1 MEPYSTSSKVVIFH
15 AGWTMSIAAEP
26 RLVQKLDG
34 APWEIDGYLKVG
46 GYEAWT
52 RCVTQLKATEVVDEL
67 KKAGL
72 RGRGGA
78 GFPTGVKWD
87 KVLNHR
93 VQERYFVCNAGEHEP
108 GTFKDRHLLK
118 TLPHQLIEGCLIAS
132 HTVRAKA
139 SFIYV
144 NHEYHEERENLKKA
158 LAQAKERGFLG
169 KNVLGSGFDIEL
181 QVFEGHGSYV
191 AGEETAML
199 ESMQGRPAMPRQ
211 KPPFY
216 PTDFGLY
223 GKPTLVNNV
232 ETLCNIPRILHKGAT
247 WFTQVGTERCPGTMM
262 FSLSGAVNRPGVY
275 EMPMGVTIRSLIEQC
290 GGGVPG
296 GRKIKAVF
304 PGGPAFSMVTAD
316 QLDLAM
322 DFDSLK
328 KAGTG
333 LGSAGVIVVDD
344 ATCMIAKTLQFSDFF
359 KNESCGQCPP
369 CRMGTINLAALMTKI
384 EEGQGTQKDLDS
396 LLQLCGFVKGTGY
409 CTLVTGASVLVQSS
423 LKLFRQE
430 YEDHIRMQRCPYRA
444 IPAGVGAQS

>member
-1 MEPYSTSSKVVIFH
+1 MTTLTE
-15 AGWTMSIAAEP
+15 A
-26 RLVQKLDG
+26 RLVQKVDG
-34 APWEIDGYLKVG
+34 APWDIDAYMKVG
-46 GYEAWT
+46 GYEAWK
-52 RCVTQLKATEVVDEL
+52 RCVKELSPDQVVQEL
-67 KKAGL
+67 KTSGL

-93 VQERYFVCNAGEHEP
+93 VKERYFVCNAGEHEP

-118 TLPHQLIEGCLIAS
+118 TIPHQLIEGCLIAAR
-132 HTVRAKA
+132 TAQAKA

-144 NHEYHEERENLKKA
+144 NHEYEEERANLKKA
-158 LAQAKERGFLG
+158 LAQAEERGFVG
-169 KNVLGSGFDIEL
+169 KNILGSGIDIDL

-216 PTDFGLY
+216 PTDYGLY
-223 GKPTLVNNV
+223 GKPTPVNNV
-232 ETLCNIPRILHKGAT
+232 ETLCNIPRILQKGAA
-247 WFTQVGTERCPGTMM
+247 WFTQVGTEKCPGTMM

-275 EMPMGVTIRSLIEQC
+275 EMPMGVTVRELIEEC

-316 QLDLAM
+316 QLDLPM

-344 ATCMIAKTLQFSDFF
+344 STCMVRQTLKFSNFF
-359 KNESCGQCPP
+359 KGESCGQCPP
-369 CRMGTINLAALMTKI
+369 CRMGTINLATLMTKI
-384 EEGQGTQKDLDS
+384 EDGEGTQKDLDS

-423 LKLFRQE
+423 LKLFRHE
-430 YEDHIRMQRCPYRA
+430 FEEHIRLQRCPY
-444 IPAGVGAQS
+444 PAVPVEAVVH

>member
-1 MEPYSTSSKVVIFH
+1 MMTVTD
-15 AGWTMSIAAEP
+15 A
-26 RLVQKLDG
+26 RLVEKVDG
-34 APWEIDGYLKVG
+34 APWDIDAYIKVG
-46 GYEAWT
+46 GYEAWKKCIKELT
-52 RCVTQLKATEVVDEL
+52 PEQVVQELKA
-67 KKAGL
+67 AGL

-93 VQERYFVCNAGEHEP
+93 VKERYFVCNAGEHEP

-118 TLPHQLIEGCLIAS
+118 TIPHQLIEGCLIAS
-132 HTVRAKA
+132 RTAHAKA

-144 NHEYHEERENLKKA
+144 NHEYQEERENLKKA
-158 LAQAKERGFLG
+158 LAQAKERGFVG
-169 KNVLGSGFDIEL
+169 KNILGSGIDIEL

-216 PTDFGLY
+216 PTDYGLY

-232 ETLCNIPRILHKGAT
+232 ETLCNVPRILHKGAA
-247 WFTQVGTERCPGTMM
+247 WFTQVGTEKCPGTMM
-262 FSLSGAVNRPGVY
+262 FSLSGAVQRPGVY
-275 EMPMGVTIRSLIEQC
+275 EMPMGVTMRELIETC

-316 QLDLAM
+316 QLDLPM

-344 ATCMIAKTLQFSDFF
+344 ATCMVRQTLKFSNFF
-359 KNESCGQCPP
+359 KGESCGQCPP
-369 CRMGTINLAALMTKI
+369 CRMGTINLATLMEKI
-384 EEGQGTQKDLDS
+384 EAGEGTQKDLDS

-409 CTLVTGASVLVQSS
+409 CTLVTGAAVLVQSS
-423 LKLFRQE
+423 LKLFRHE
-430 YEDHIRMQRCPYRA
+430 FEEHIKLQRCPY
-444 IPAGVGAQS
+444 PLVGAEAVTH

>member
-1 MEPYSTSSKVVIFH
+1 MMTL
-15 AGWTMSIAAEP
+15 AEE
-26 RLVQKLDG
+26 RLVQKIDG
-34 APWEIDGYLKVG
+34 APWDIDAYMKVG
-46 GYEAWT
+46 GYEAWKK
-52 RCVTQLKATEVVDEL
+52 CVRELSPDQVVQEL
-67 KKAGL
+67 KTSGL

-93 VQERYFVCNAGEHEP
+93 VKERYFVCNAGEHEP

-118 TLPHQLIEGCLIAS
+118 TMPHQLIEGCLIAS
-132 HTVRAKA
+132 WTAQAKA

-144 NHEYHEERENLKKA
+144 NHEYQEERDNLKKA
-158 LAQAKERGFLG
+158 LAQAKERGFVG
-169 KNVLGSGFDIEL
+169 QNILGSGIDIDL

-216 PTDFGLY
+216 PTDYGLY

-232 ETLCNIPRILHKGAT
+232 ETLCNIPRILHKGAA
-247 WFTQVGTERCPGTMM
+247 WFTQVGTEKCPGTMM

-275 EMPMGVTIRSLIEQC
+275 EMPMGITVRELIEQC

-316 QLDLAM
+316 QLDLPM

-344 ATCMIAKTLQFSDFF
+344 ATCMVRQTLKFSNFF
-359 KNESCGQCPP
+359 KTESCGQCPP
-369 CRMGTINLAALMTKI
+369 CRMGTINLATLMAKI
-384 EEGQGTQKDLDS
+384 EAGEGTQKDLDS

-423 LKLFRQE
+423 VKLFRQE
-430 YEDHIRMQRCPYRA
+430 FEEHIRLQRCPF
-444 IPAGVGAQS
+444 PAALVEAAVH

>member
-1 MEPYSTSSKVVIFH
+1 
-15 AGWTMSIAAEP
+15 MSIATEP
-26 RLVQKLDG
+26 RLVQKLEG

-46 GYEAWT
+46 GYEAWK
-52 RCVTQLKATEVVDEL
+52 RCIDGLKADDVVAEL

-93 VQERYFVCNAGEHEP
+93 VKEHYFVCNAGEHEP
-108 GTFKDRHLLK
+108 GTFKDRYLLK
-118 TLPHQLIEGCLIAS
+118 TLPHQLIEGCLIAA
-132 HTVRAKA
+132 HTVQAKA
-139 SFIYV
+139 AFIYV
-144 NHEYHEERENLKKA
+144 NHEYEEERENLKKA
-158 LAQAKERGFLG
+158 LVQAKARGFVG
-169 KNVLGSGFDIEL
+169 KNVLGKGYDIEL
-181 QVFEGHGSYV
+181 QVFDGYGSYV

-232 ETLCNIPRILHKGAT
+232 ETLCNIPRILYKGAA
-247 WFTQVGTERCPGTMM
+247 WFTQIGTEKCPGTMM
-262 FSLSGAVNRPGVY
+262 FSLSGSVNRPGVY
-275 EMPMGVTIRSLIEQC
+275 EMPMGVTIRELIEKC
-290 GGGVPG
+290 GGGVAG
-296 GRKIKAVF
+296 GRQIKAVF

-316 QLDLAM
+316 QLDLQM

-333 LGSAGVIVVDD
+333 LGSAGTIVIDD
-344 ATCMIAKTLQFSDFF
+344 ATCMVAATLKYSNFF
-359 KNESCGQCPP
+359 KGESCGQCPP
-369 CRMGTINLAALMTKI
+369 CRMGTNNLATLMAKI
-384 EEGQGTQKDLDS
+384 EEGQGTQKDMDS

-409 CTLVTGASVLVQSS
+409 CTLVTGAAVLVQSS
-423 LKLFRQE
+423 VKLFQKE
-430 YEDHIRMQRCPYRA
+430 YEEHLRLQRCPFK
-444 IPAGVGAQS
+444 PAAVSAHV

>member
-1 MEPYSTSSKVVIFH
+1 
-15 AGWTMSIAAEP
+15 MSIATEP
-26 RLVQKLDG
+26 RLVQKLEG
-34 APWEIDGYLKVG
+34 APWEIEGYLKVG
-46 GYEAWT
+46 GYEAWK
-52 RCVTQLKATEVVDEL
+52 RCVEGMKADDVVAEL

-93 VQERYFVCNAGEHEP
+93 VKEHYFVCNAGEHEP
-108 GTFKDRHLLK
+108 GTFKDRYLLK
-118 TLPHQLIEGCLIAS
+118 TLPHQLIEGCLIAA
-132 HTVRAKA
+132 HTVQAKA
-139 SFIYV
+139 AFIYV
-144 NHEYHEERENLKKA
+144 NHEYEEERENLKKA
-158 LAQAKERGFLG
+158 LAEAKVRGLVG
-169 KNVLGSGFDIEL
+169 KNVLGKGYDIEL

-232 ETLCNIPRILHKGAT
+232 ETLCNIPRILYKGAA
-247 WFTQVGTERCPGTMM
+247 WFTQVGTEKCPGTMM
-262 FSLSGAVNRPGVY
+262 FSLSGSVNRPGVY
-275 EMPMGVTIRSLIEQC
+275 EMPMGVTIRELIEKC
-290 GGGVPG
+290 GGGVAG
-296 GRKIKAVF
+296 GRQIKAVF

-316 QLDLAM
+316 HLDLQM

-333 LGSAGVIVVDD
+333 LGSAGTIVIDD
-344 ATCMIAKTLQFSDFF
+344 ATCMVAATLKYSNFF
-359 KNESCGQCPP
+359 KGESCGQCPP
-369 CRMGTINLAALMTKI
+369 CRMGTNNLATLMAKI
-384 EEGQGTQKDLDS
+384 EEGQGTQKDMDS

-409 CTLVTGASVLVQSS
+409 CTLVTGAAVLVQSS
-423 LKLFRQE
+423 VKLFQKE
-430 YEDHIRMQRCPYRA
+430 YEEHLRLQRCPFK
-444 IPAGVGAQS
+444 PAAVGV

>member
-1 MEPYSTSSKVVIFH
+1 MTPL
-15 AGWTMSIAAEP
+15 AEP

-34 APWEIDGYLKVG
+34 PPWDIEAYLKVG
-46 GYEAWT
+46 GYEAWK
-52 RCVTQLKATEVVDEL
+52 RCVKDLTPDQVVQEL
-67 KKAGL
+67 KSSGL

-93 VQERYFVCNAGEHEP
+93 VKERYFVCNAGEHEP

-118 TLPHQLIEGCLIAS
+118 TIPHQLIEGCLIAAK
-132 HTVRAKA
+132 TAQAKA

-158 LAQAKERGFLG
+158 LAQAKDRGFLG
-169 KNVLGSGFDIEL
+169 KNVLGSGIDIDL

-216 PTDFGLY
+216 PTDYGLY

-232 ETLCNIPRILHKGAT
+232 ETLCNIPRILYKGAS

-262 FSLSGAVNRPGVY
+262 FSLSGSVNRPGVY
-275 EMPMGVTIRSLIEQC
+275 EMPMGITVRELIEQC
-290 GGGVPG
+290 GGGIPG

-304 PGGPAFSMVTAD
+304 PGGPAFSMITAD
-316 QLDLAM
+316 QLDLPM

-344 ATCMIAKTLQFSDFF
+344 ATCMVRQTLKFSNFF
-359 KNESCGQCPP
+359 KGESCGQCPP
-369 CRMGTINLAALMTKI
+369 CRMGTQNLASLMAKI
-384 EEGQGTQKDLDS
+384 EAGQGTQKDLDS

-423 LKLFRQE
+423 VKLFRQE
-430 YEDHIRMQRCPYRA
+430 FEEHIRVQRCPF
-444 IPAGVGAQS
+444 PAATVETATH

>member
-1 MEPYSTSSKVVIFH
+1 MMMTL
-15 AGWTMSIAAEP
+15 AEA
-26 RLVQKLDG
+26 RLVEK
-34 APWEIDGYLKVG
+34 IDGTPWDIDAYIKVG
-46 GYEAWT
+46 GYEAWKK
-52 RCVTQLKATEVVDEL
+52 CVKELTPEQVVQEL
-67 KKAGL
+67 KTSGL

-93 VQERYFVCNAGEHEP
+93 VKERYFVCNAGEHEP

-118 TLPHQLIEGCLIAS
+118 TIPHQLIEGCLIAS
-132 HTVRAKA
+132 WTAQAKA

-144 NHEYHEERENLKKA
+144 NHEYQEERENLKKA
-158 LAQAKERGFLG
+158 LAQAKERGFVG
-169 KNVLGSGFDIEL
+169 KNILGSGIDIEL

-216 PTDFGLY
+216 PTDYGLY

-232 ETLCNIPRILHKGAT
+232 ETLCNIPRILHKGAV
-247 WFTQVGTERCPGTMM
+247 WFTQVGTEKCPGTMM

-275 EMPMGVTIRSLIEQC
+275 EMPMGVTMRELIERG
-290 GGGVPG
+290 GGGVPV
-296 GRKIKAVF
+296 GRHIKAVF

-316 QLDLAM
+316 QLDLPM

-344 ATCMIAKTLQFSDFF
+344 ATCMVRQALKFSNFF
-359 KNESCGQCPP
+359 KGESCGQCPP
-369 CRMGTINLAALMTKI
+369 CRMGTINLATLMTKI
-384 EEGQGTQKDLDS
+384 EAGEGTQKDLDS

-409 CTLVTGASVLVQSS
+409 CTLVTGAAVLVQSS
-423 LKLFRQE
+423 VKLFRHE
-430 YEDHIRMQRCPYRA
+430 FEDHIRLQRCPFPSSPEEA
-444 IPAGVGAQS
+444 VTH

>member
-1 MEPYSTSSKVVIFH
+1 MTATVESRV
-15 AGWTMSIAAEP
+15 
-26 RLVQKLDG
+26 LQKLEG
-34 APWEIDGYLKVG
+34 APWDIDAYLKVG
-46 GYEAWT
+46 GYEAWKK
-52 RCVTQLKATEVVDEL
+52 CVTELSATQVVDEL
-67 KKAGL
+67 KKSGL

-78 GFPTGVKWD
+78 GFPTGTKWD

-93 VQERYFVCNAGEHEP
+93 VKERYFVCNAGEHEP
-108 GTFKDRHLLK
+108 GTFKDRYLLK
-118 TLPHQLIEGCLIAS
+118 MIPHQLIEGCLIAAR
-132 HTVRAKA
+132 TVQAKA

-144 NHEYHEERENLKKA
+144 NHEYHEERDNLKKA
-158 LAQAKERGFLG
+158 LAQAKARGFLG
-169 KNVLGSGFDIEL
+169 KNVLGTGVDIDLE
-181 QVFEGHGSYV
+181 VFEGHGSYV

-232 ETLCNIPRILHKGAT
+232 ETLCNVPPILHKGAA

-275 EMPMGVTIRSLIEQC
+275 EMPMGVTVRDLIDRC

-304 PGGPAFSMVTAD
+304 PGGPAFSMITPD
-316 QLDLAM
+316 QLDLQM

-344 ATCMIAKTLQFSDFF
+344 ATCMVAQTLKFSNFF
-359 KNESCGQCPP
+359 KVESCGQCPP
-369 CRMGTINLAALMTKI
+369 CRMGTINLTTLMTKI
-384 EEGQGTQKDLDS
+384 EEGEGTQKDLDS

-409 CTLVTGASVLVQSS
+409 CTLVTGAAVLVQSS
-423 LKLFRQE
+423 IKLFRHE
-430 YEDHIRMQRCPYRA
+430 FEEHIRLQRCPNQA
-444 IPAGVGAQS
+444 VAVGVSTH

>member
-1 MEPYSTSSKVVIFH
+1 
-15 AGWTMSIAAEP
+15 MSIATEP
-26 RLVQKLDG
+26 RLVQQLEG
-34 APWEIDGYLKVG
+34 QPWEIEGYLKVG
-46 GYEAWT
+46 GYEAWK
-52 RCVTQLKATEVVDEL
+52 RCVSGWKAEDIVAEL

-93 VQERYFVCNAGEHEP
+93 VKERYFVCNAGEHEP
-108 GTFKDRHLLK
+108 GTFKDRHLLRSI
-118 TLPHQLIEGCLIAS
+118 PHQLIEGCLIAA
-132 HTVRAKA
+132 HTVQAKA
-139 SFIYV
+139 AFIYV
-144 NHEYHEERENLKKA
+144 NHEYEDERNNLKKA
-158 LAQAKERGFLG
+158 LEQAKAKGFLG
-169 KNVLGSGFDIEL
+169 KNILGTGYDLEL
-181 QVFEGHGSYV
+181 QVFDGYGSYV

-232 ETLCNIPRILHKGAT
+232 ETLCNIPRILYKGAA
-247 WFTQVGTERCPGTMM
+247 WFTQVGTEKCPGTMM

-275 EMPMGVTIRSLIEQC
+275 EMPMGVTIRELIDKC

-296 GRKIKAVF
+296 GRNIKAVF

-316 QLDLAM
+316 QLDLQM

-333 LGSAGVIVVDD
+333 LGSAGTIVIDD
-344 ATCMIAKTLQFSDFF
+344 ATCMVAATLKYSNFF
-359 KNESCGQCPP
+359 KGESCGQCPP
-369 CRMGTINLAALMTKI
+369 CRMGTNNLATLMAKI
-384 EEGQGTQKDLDS
+384 EDGQGTQKDLDS

-409 CTLVTGASVLVQSS
+409 CTLVTGAAVLVQSS
-423 LKLFRQE
+423 VKLFQKE
-430 YEDHIRMQRCPYRA
+430 YEDHLRLQRCPFKPVA
-444 IPAGVGAQS
+444 VGAHS

>member
-1 MEPYSTSSKVVIFH
+1 MTATV
-15 AGWTMSIAAEP
+15 EP
-26 RLVQKLDG
+26 RLVQQTEG
-34 APWEIDGYLKVG
+34 APWEIEGYLKVG
-46 GYEAWT
+46 GYEAWK
-52 RCVTQLKATEVVDEL
+52 RCVKELKATQVIDEL
-67 KKAGL
+67 KKSGL

-78 GFPTGVKWD
+78 GFPTGIKWD

-93 VQERYFVCNAGEHEP
+93 VKERYFVCNAGEHEP

-132 HTVRAKA
+132 HTVQAKA

-144 NHEYHEERENLKKA
+144 NHEYHEERQNLKKA
-158 LAQAKERGFLG
+158 LAQAKERGLLG

-181 QVFEGHGSYV
+181 EVFEGHGSYV

-232 ETLCNIPRILHKGAT
+232 ETLCNIPRILFKGAG
-247 WFTQVGTERCPGTMM
+247 WFTQAGTEKCPGTMM

-275 EMPMGVTIRSLIEQC
+275 EMPMGVTIRDLIEQC
-290 GGGVPG
+290 GGGVPD

-316 QLDLAM
+316 QLDLPM

-344 ATCMIAKTLQFSDFF
+344 ATCMVAKTLHFSNFF

-384 EEGQGTQKDLDS
+384 ESGQGTQKDLDS

-423 LKLFRQE
+423 VKLFRHE
-430 YEDHIRMQRCPYRA
+430 YEDHIRLQRCPYQET
-444 IPAGVGAQS
+444 PVGIVAHS

>member
-1 MEPYSTSSKVVIFH
+1 MTTLAEHRVVQQLS
-15 AGWTMSIAAEP
+15 GP
-26 RLVQKLDG
+26 
-34 APWEIDGYLKVG
+34 PWDIDAYINAG
-46 GYEAWT
+46 GYEAWKKCL
-52 RCVTQLKATEVVDEL
+52 RELSPEQVVQELKAS
-67 KKAGL
+67 GL

-93 VQERYFVCNAGEHEP
+93 VKERYFVCNAGEHEP

-118 TLPHQLIEGCLIAS
+118 IIPHQLIEGCLIAS
-132 HTVRAKA
+132 RTAQAKA

-158 LAQAKERGFLG
+158 LAEATARGFVG
-169 KNVLGSGFDIEL
+169 KNILGTGIDIDL

-232 ETLCNIPRILHKGAT
+232 ETLCNIPRILQKGAA
-247 WFTQVGTERCPGTMM
+247 WFTEVGTEKCPGTMM
-262 FSLSGAVNRPGVY
+262 FSLSGAINRPGVY
-275 EMPMGVTIRSLIEQC
+275 EMPMGVTIRELIETC

-316 QLDLAM
+316 QLDLPM

-328 KAGTG
+328 RAGTG

-344 ATCMIAKTLQFSDFF
+344 STCMVRQTLKFSNFF
-359 KNESCGQCPP
+359 KAESCGQCPP
-369 CRMGTINLAALMTKI
+369 CRMGTINLAALMSKI
-384 EEGQGTQKDLDS
+384 EAGEGSQKDLDS

-423 LKLFRQE
+423 VKLFRHE
-430 YEDHIRMQRCPYRA
+430 FEEHIRLRRCPY
-444 IPAGVGAQS
+444 PAAPAEATAH

>member
-1 MEPYSTSSKVVIFH
+1 MTL
-15 AGWTMSIAAEP
+15 AEE
-26 RLVQKLDG
+26 RLVQKIDG
-34 APWEIDGYLKVG
+34 APWDIDAYMKVG
-46 GYEAWT
+46 GYEAWKK
-52 RCVTQLKATEVVDEL
+52 CVRELSPDQVVQEL
-67 KKAGL
+67 KTSGL

-93 VQERYFVCNAGEHEP
+93 VKERYFVCNAGEHEP

-118 TLPHQLIEGCLIAS
+118 TMPHQLIEGCLIAS
-132 HTVRAKA
+132 WTAQAKA

-144 NHEYHEERENLKKA
+144 NHEYQEERDNLKKA
-158 LAQAKERGFLG
+158 LAQAKERGFVG
-169 KNVLGSGFDIEL
+169 KNILGSGIDIDL

-216 PTDFGLY
+216 PTDYGLY

-232 ETLCNIPRILHKGAT
+232 ETLCNIPRILHKGAA
-247 WFTQVGTERCPGTMM
+247 WFTQVGTEKCPGTMM

-275 EMPMGVTIRSLIEQC
+275 EMPMGITVRELIEQC

-316 QLDLAM
+316 QLDLPM

-344 ATCMIAKTLQFSDFF
+344 ATCMVRQTLKFSNFF
-359 KNESCGQCPP
+359 KAESCGQCPP
-369 CRMGTINLAALMTKI
+369 CRMGTINLATLMAKI
-384 EEGQGTQKDLDS
+384 EAGEGTQKDLDS

-423 LKLFRQE
+423 VKLFRQE
-430 YEDHIRMQRCPYRA
+430 FEEHIRLQRCPFPTA
-444 IPAGVGAQS
+444 LVEAAVH

>member
-1 MEPYSTSSKVVIFH
+1 MTALVES
-15 AGWTMSIAAEP
+15 
-26 RLVQKLDG
+26 RLVPKLDG
-34 APWEIDGYLKVG
+34 PPWDIDAYLKAG
-46 GYEAWT
+46 GYEAWKK
-52 RCVTQLKATEVVDEL
+52 CVKEWSPGQVVQELKAS
-67 KKAGL
+67 GL

-93 VQERYFVCNAGEHEP
+93 VKERYFVCNAGEHEP

-118 TLPHQLIEGCLIAS
+118 TIPHQLIEGCLIAS
-132 HTVRAKA
+132 RTANAKA

-158 LAQAKERGFLG
+158 LAQAKERGLLG
-169 KNVLGSGFDIEL
+169 KNILGSGIDIDL

-216 PTDFGLY
+216 PTDYGLY

-232 ETLCNIPRILHKGAT
+232 ETLCNIPRILQKGAA
-247 WFTQVGTERCPGTMM
+247 WFTQVGTEKCPGTMM

-275 EMPMGVTIRSLIEQC
+275 EMPMGVTVRELIEQC

-304 PGGPAFSMVTAD
+304 PGGPAFSMITAD
-316 QLDLAM
+316 QLDLQM

-344 ATCMIAKTLQFSDFF
+344 ATCMVRQTLKFSSFF
-359 KNESCGQCPP
+359 KGESCGQCPP
-369 CRMGTINLAALMTKI
+369 CRMGTMNLATLMGKI
-384 EEGQGTQKDLDS
+384 EAGEGSQKDLDS

-423 LKLFRQE
+423 VKLFRHE
-430 YEDHIRMQRCPYRA
+430 FDEHIKLHRCPY
-444 IPAGVGAQS
+444 PAAQVEAVAH

>member
-1 MEPYSTSSKVVIFH
+1 
-15 AGWTMSIAAEP
+15 MSIATEP
-26 RLVQKLDG
+26 RLVQQLEG
-34 APWEIDGYLKVG
+34 QPWEIEGYLKVG
-46 GYEAWT
+46 GYEAWK
-52 RCVTQLKATEVVDEL
+52 RCVSGWAPHDIVAEL

-93 VQERYFVCNAGEHEP
+93 VKEHYFVCNAGEHEP
-108 GTFKDRHLLK
+108 GTFKDRHLLRSI
-118 TLPHQLIEGCLIAS
+118 PHQLIEGCLIAA
-132 HTVRAKA
+132 HTVQAKA
-139 SFIYV
+139 AFIYV
-144 NHEYHEERENLKKA
+144 NHEYENERNNLKKA
-158 LAQAKERGFLG
+158 LEEARGKGLLG
-169 KNVLGSGFDIEL
+169 KNILGSGYDLEL
-181 QVFEGHGSYV
+181 QVFDGYGSYV

-232 ETLCNIPRILHKGAT
+232 ETLCNIPRILYKGAA
-247 WFTQVGTERCPGTMM
+247 WFTQVGTEKCPGTMM

-275 EMPMGVTIRSLIEQC
+275 EMPMGVTIRELIEKC

-296 GRKIKAVF
+296 GRNIKAVF

-316 QLDLAM
+316 QLDLQM

-333 LGSAGVIVVDD
+333 LGSAGTIVIDD
-344 ATCMIAKTLQFSDFF
+344 ATCMVAATLKYSNFF
-359 KNESCGQCPP
+359 KGESCGQCPP
-369 CRMGTINLAALMTKI
+369 CRMGTNNMAALMAKI
-384 EEGQGTQKDLDS
+384 EEGQATQKDLDS

-409 CTLVTGASVLVQSS
+409 CTLVTGAAVLVQSS
-423 LKLFRQE
+423 VKLFQKE
-430 YEDHIRMQRCPYRA
+430 YEEHLRLQRCPFK
-444 IPAGVGAQS
+444 PAAVGAHS

>member
-1 MEPYSTSSKVVIFH
+1 MMTLTD
-15 AGWTMSIAAEP
+15 A
-26 RLVQKLDG
+26 RLVEKIDG
-34 APWEIDGYLKVG
+34 APWDIDAYIKVG
-46 GYEAWT
+46 GYEAWKK
-52 RCVTQLKATEVVDEL
+52 CVKELTPEQVVQEL
-67 KKAGL
+67 KTSGL

-93 VQERYFVCNAGEHEP
+93 VKERYFVCNAGEHEP

-118 TLPHQLIEGCLIAS
+118 TIPHQLIEGCLIAS
-132 HTVRAKA
+132 RTAQAKA

-144 NHEYHEERENLKKA
+144 NHEYEEERENLKKA
-158 LAQAKERGFLG
+158 LAQAKERGFVG
-169 KNVLGSGFDIEL
+169 KNILGTGIDIEL

-216 PTDFGLY
+216 PTDYGLY

-232 ETLCNIPRILHKGAT
+232 ETLCNIPRILHKGAA
-247 WFTQVGTERCPGTMM
+247 WFTQVGTEKCPGTMM
-262 FSLSGAVNRPGVY
+262 FSLSGAINRPGVY
-275 EMPMGVTIRSLIEQC
+275 EMPMGVTVRELIEQC
-290 GGGVPG
+290 GGGVAA

-316 QLDLAM
+316 QLDLPM

-344 ATCMIAKTLQFSDFF
+344 ATCMVRQTLKFSNFF
-359 KNESCGQCPP
+359 KGESCGQCPP
-369 CRMGTINLAALMTKI
+369 CRMGTINLATLMTKI
-384 EEGQGTQKDLDS
+384 EAGEGTQKDLDS

-409 CTLVTGASVLVQSS
+409 CTLVTGAAVLVQSS
-423 LKLFRQE
+423 LKLFRHE
-430 YEDHIRMQRCPYRA
+430 FEEHIRLQRCPF
-444 IPAGVGAQS
+444 PAVAAEAVAH

>member
-1 MEPYSTSSKVVIFH
+1 MTTLTD
-15 AGWTMSIAAEP
+15 A
-26 RLVQKLDG
+26 RLVEQVDG
-34 APWEIDGYLKVG
+34 APWDIDAYMKVG
-46 GYEAWT
+46 GYEAWKK
-52 RCVTQLKATEVVDEL
+52 CLKELTPEQVVHEL
-67 KKAGL
+67 KSSGL

-93 VQERYFVCNAGEHEP
+93 VKERYFVCNAGEHEP

-118 TLPHQLIEGCLIAS
+118 TVPHQLIEGCLIAS
-132 HTVRAKA
+132 RTAKAKA

-144 NHEYHEERENLKKA
+144 NHEYEEERENLKKA
-158 LAQAKERGFLG
+158 LAQAKERGFVG
-169 KNVLGSGFDIEL
+169 SDILGSGVDIEL

-216 PTDFGLY
+216 PTDYGLY

-232 ETLCNIPRILHKGAT
+232 ETLCNIPRILHKGAA
-247 WFTQVGTERCPGTMM
+247 WFTQVGTEKCPGTMM

-275 EMPMGVTIRSLIEQC
+275 EMPMGVTIGELIDTC
-290 GGGVPG
+290 GGGVPA

-316 QLDLAM
+316 QLDLPM

-344 ATCMIAKTLQFSDFF
+344 ATCMVRQTLKFSNFF
-359 KNESCGQCPP
+359 KGESCGQCPP
-369 CRMGTINLAALMTKI
+369 CRMGTINLATLMTKI
-384 EEGQGTQKDLDS
+384 EVGEGTQKDLDS

-409 CTLVTGASVLVQSS
+409 CTLVTGAAVLVQSS
-423 LKLFRQE
+423 VKLFRQE
-430 YEDHIRMQRCPYRA
+430 FEDHIRLQRCPFPT
-444 IPAGVGAQS
+444 IPAEAVTH

>member
-1 MEPYSTSSKVVIFH
+1 
-15 AGWTMSIAAEP
+15 MSIATDP
-26 RLVQKLDG
+26 RLVQKLEG
-34 APWEIDGYLKVG
+34 APWEIEGYLKVG
-46 GYEAWT
+46 GYEAWK
-52 RCVTQLKATEVVDEL
+52 RCVDGLKADDVVAEL

-93 VQERYFVCNAGEHEP
+93 VKEHYFVCNAGEHEP
-108 GTFKDRHLLK
+108 GTFKDRYLLK
-118 TLPHQLIEGCLIAS
+118 TLPHQLIEGCLIAA
-132 HTVRAKA
+132 HTVQAKA
-139 SFIYV
+139 AFIYV
-144 NHEYHEERENLKKA
+144 NHEYEEERENLKKA
-158 LAQAKERGFLG
+158 LAEAQARGFVG
-169 KNVLGSGFDIEL
+169 KNVLGKGYDIEL
-181 QVFEGHGSYV
+181 QVFDGYGSYV

-232 ETLCNIPRILHKGAT
+232 ETLCNIPRILYKGAA
-247 WFTQVGTERCPGTMM
+247 WFTQVGTEKCPGTMM
-262 FSLSGAVNRPGVY
+262 FSLSGSVNRPGVY
-275 EMPMGVTIRSLIEQC
+275 EMPMGVTIRELIEKC
-290 GGGVPG
+290 GGGVAG
-296 GRKIKAVF
+296 GRQIKAVF

-316 QLDLAM
+316 QLDLQM

-333 LGSAGVIVVDD
+333 LGSAGTIVIDD
-344 ATCMIAKTLQFSDFF
+344 ATCMVAATLKYSNFF

-369 CRMGTINLAALMTKI
+369 CRMGTNNLATLMAKI
-384 EEGQGTQKDLDS
+384 EEGQGTQKDMDS

-409 CTLVTGASVLVQSS
+409 CTLVTGAAVLVQSS
-423 LKLFRQE
+423 VKLFRQE
-430 YEDHIRMQRCPYRA
+430 YEEHLRLQRCPFK
-444 IPAGVGAQS
+444 PAAVGAHS